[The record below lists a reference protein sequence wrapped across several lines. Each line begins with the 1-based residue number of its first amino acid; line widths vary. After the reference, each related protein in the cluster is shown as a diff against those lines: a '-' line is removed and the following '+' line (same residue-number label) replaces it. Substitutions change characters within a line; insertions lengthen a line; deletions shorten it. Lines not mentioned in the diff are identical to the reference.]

1 MSMDELDPIITD
13 ETLRQR
19 IRQLVETPKSDKT
32 TRVAQTLRHP
42 LTGLVFGFLLTG
54 VVGSIVAAGVQQR
67 ADKARFDQEI
77 REARRASALT
87 TVDTVGFLLNRTYY
101 LFGEYWDAIKRRDLP
116 RTERETR
123 YEQPFHRARA
133 EFESRRFVDAARV
146 QVHFGPQLRTEYERI
161 ADSLQYIVGNF
172 SVAVLDRN
180 AIAGFSPSVQRL
192 KSLVSQFLL
201 RMVQAADSIST
212 TR

>member
-54 VVGSIVAAGVQQR
+54 VVGSIVAAGFQQR
-67 ADKARFDQEI
+67 ADKDRFDQEI

-116 RTERETR
+116 RTERKPVTSSPFTGHGLNLSLGALWT
-123 YEQPFHRARA
+123 QPAF
-133 EFESRRFVDAARV
+133 RF
-146 QVHFGPQLRTEYERI
+146 T
-161 ADSLQYIVGNF
+161 
-172 SVAVLDRN
+172 LDRN
-180 AIAGFSPSVQRL
+180 CEQN
-192 KSLVSQFLL
+192 
-201 RMVQAADSIST
+201 
-212 TR
+212 TRESWTACNT